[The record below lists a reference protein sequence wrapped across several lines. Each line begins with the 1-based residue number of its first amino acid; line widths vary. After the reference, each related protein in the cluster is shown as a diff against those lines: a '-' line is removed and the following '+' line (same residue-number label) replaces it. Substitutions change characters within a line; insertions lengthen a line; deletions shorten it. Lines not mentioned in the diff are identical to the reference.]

1 MPGETANAASPTGGR
16 LPATLGF
23 LLVAGPI
30 LAAIVAVW
38 LQPLPAPLH
47 SGDATASHG
56 EDEAPLQYFDLPDPL
71 SVAVAEGQP
80 RLQLTLA
87 IAVRG
92 ELEKLLPLR
101 DSVLAKTDLLKA
113 AMLLEAQTL
122 VAEGADSEAL
132 HKDLPARLRDVINTE
147 IGTEDMPTPVEEVLI
162 TSMTMQG

>member
-1 MPGETANAASPTGGR
+1 MPGDTFETAGTAPGR

-23 LLVAGPI
+23 LCVAGPM
-30 LAAIVAVW
+30 LGAVVALW

-47 SGDATASHG
+47 SREDVASHG
-56 EDEAPLQYFDLPDPL
+56 EAAAPLQYFDLPDPL
-71 SVAVAEGQP
+71 SVAVAEGEP
-80 RLQLTLA
+80 RMQMTLA

-132 HKDLPARLRDVINTE
+132 HRELPAHLRDVINAE
-147 IGTEDMPTPVEEVLI
+147 IGTEDMPAPVEEVLI
-162 TSMTMQG
+162 TSLTMQG